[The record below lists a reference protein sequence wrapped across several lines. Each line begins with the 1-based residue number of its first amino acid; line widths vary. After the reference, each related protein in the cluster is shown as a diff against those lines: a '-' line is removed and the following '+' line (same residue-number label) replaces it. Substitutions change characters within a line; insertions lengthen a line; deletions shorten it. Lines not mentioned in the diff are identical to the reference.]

1 MTSSALHPANAPKC
15 THAYVLSRTGAR
27 RIVVYLRHPPFAYS
41 RAIDQALSWLV
52 QSRRLRAYSIVPPVV
67 VQRKISGSD
76 VMPGLGSAWRSTLYD
91 GVLGVHKQS

>member
-27 RIVVYLRHPPFAYS
+27 RIVVHLRHPPFAYS

-67 VQRKISGSD
+67 VQRKISSSD
-76 VMPGLGSAWRSTLYD
+76 VMPGLGSAWLSTLYD
-91 GVLGVHKQS
+91 GVLGVNK